1 MRKVLSLLLAFGL
14 ATGVAPPTTVAPSIP
29 DTPAGQA
36 LIGWLRAF
44 DSGDRA
50 TFLAFLKSTY
60 PSSVKR
66 LDDDM
71 QFRAMTG
78 GFVVRAIVTS
88 APTRLVATVED
99 RLNEQFAT
107 MIVET
112 QSAAPYAIK
121 NVSLR
126 AIATPDEFAPAAMSE
141 SELVAALG
149 SKAEAETSAGRFSG
163 AVLVAKNGEP
173 IFSRAYGQ
181 ADRERNIANTLE
193 TRFRVGSMDKMFTA
207 VSVLQLVAA
216 GRIKLDAPLG
226 TYLAD
231 YPNKDVATQ
240 VTIAELLDHTGGTG
254 DIFDAQFEAH
264 RLELRTL
271 QDYKKLYGS
280 RGLAFTPGSKWDYS
294 NYGFILLGLVIE
306 KVSGQ
311 GYYDYVREHICVPAG
326 MTSTGFE
333 PENEAVP
340 GRSTGYMLD
349 PTGKLV
355 PNTDTLPY
363 RGTSAGGG
371 YSTVGD
377 LLNFANALQ
386 QNKLLDARYT
396 EILTTGKVDTPNG
409 SRYAYGFEDQRFNG
423 VRCFGHGGGAPG
435 MNGELEICSANG
447 YVVAVLA
454 NLDPPAATRIADFVT
469 ARLPKP

>member
-1 MRKVLSLLLAFGL
+1 MRAVLSLFLVLGL

-29 DTPAGQA
+29 TTPAGRA
-36 LIGWLRAF
+36 LVDWLRAF

-50 TFLAFLKSTY
+50 AFLVFVKSRY
-60 PSSVKR
+60 PSGVK
-66 LDDDM
+66 LVDDDM
-71 QFRAMTG
+71 QFRQMTG
-78 GFVVRAIVTS
+78 GFVVREIVTS
-88 APTRLVATVED
+88 TPTRLVATVED
-99 RLNEQFAT
+99 RNNEQFAR
-107 MIVET
+107 MIVVTEST
-112 QSAAPYAIK
+112 APYAIE

-126 AIATPDEFAPAAMSE
+126 AIATPAKFAPPSMSQ
-141 SELVAALG
+141 SELVAAVG
-149 SKAEAETSAGRFSG
+149 SRLETDVAADRFSG
-163 AVLVAKNGEP
+163 AVLVAKDGQP
-173 IFSRAYGQ
+173 VFARAYGL
-181 ADRERNIANTLE
+181 ADREHNIPNTLE
-193 TRFRVGSMDKMFTA
+193 TRFRMGSMDKMFTA

-216 GRIKLDAPLG
+216 GKINLDAPLG
-226 TYLAD
+226 TYLTD

-271 QDYKKLYGS
+271 QDYEKLYGS
-280 RGLAFTPGSKWDYS
+280 RNLAFTPGSKWDYS

-311 GYYDYVREHICVPAG
+311 SYYDYVRERVCAPAG

-340 GRSTGYMLD
+340 DRSTGYTLD

-371 YSTVGD
+371 YTTVGD
-377 LLNFANALQ
+377 LLKFANALQ
-386 QNKLLDARYT
+386 QHKLLDARYT
-396 EILTTGKVDTPNG
+396 EILTTGKVDTPTG

-435 MNGELEICSANG
+435 MNGDLEICPADG
-447 YVVAVLA
+447 YIVAVLA
-454 NLDPPAATRIADFVT
+454 NMDPPAASRVSNWVT
-469 ARLPKP
+469 ARLPNK

>member
-1 MRKVLSLLLAFGL
+1 MRTLLSLVLVLGL
-14 ATGVAPPTTVAPSIP
+14 ATGAAPPSAVAPAVPF
-29 DTPAGQA
+29 TPAGRA
-36 LIGWLRAF
+36 LVGWLRAF
-44 DSGDRA
+44 NSGDRA
-50 TFLAFLKSTY
+50 TFLAFIKSKY
-60 PSSVKR
+60 PSGLKLV
-66 LDDDM
+66 DDDM
-71 QFRAMTG
+71 QFRQMTG
-78 GFVVRAIVTS
+78 GFVVRQIVTS

-99 RLNEQFAT
+99 RNNEQFAT

-126 AIATPDEFAPAAMSE
+126 AIATPDEFAPPAMSRD
-141 SELVAALG
+141 ELIAAL
-149 SKAEAETSAGRFSG
+149 SSRLETETAAGRFSG
-163 AVLVAKNGEP
+163 AVLVAKDGQP
-173 IFSRAYGQ
+173 IFDRAYGQ
-181 ADRERNIANTLE
+181 ADREQNIANTLE

-216 GRIKLDAPLG
+216 GKIKLDAPLG
-226 TYLAD
+226 TYLPD
-231 YPNKDVATQ
+231 YQNKDVAKQ

-254 DIFDAQFEAH
+254 DIFDTQFEAH

-271 QDYKKLYGS
+271 QDYEKLYGS

-294 NYGFILLGLVIE
+294 NYGFVLLGLVIE

-311 GYYDYVREHICVPAG
+311 SYYDYVRQHVCAPAG

-333 PENEAVP
+333 PENETVP
-340 GRSTGYMLD
+340 NRSVGYTLD
-349 PTGKLV
+349 PNGKLV

-409 SRYAYGFEDQRFNG
+409 SRYAYGFEDHQFNG
-423 VRCFGHGGGAPG
+423 TRCFGHGGGAPG
-435 MNGELEICSANG
+435 MNGDLEICPANG
-447 YVVAVLA
+447 YIVAVLA
-454 NLDPPAATRIADFVT
+454 NMDPPAASRVSNWVT
-469 ARLPKP
+469 ARLPNK